1 MKPVEMQTIDELLEI
16 LDERA
21 SGYMD
26 WGNQREKAMGIGMRM
41 VLEELQLFKK
51 RNKINKS

>member
-1 MKPVEMQTIDELLEI
+1 MQTIDELLEI